1 MASLAMLTPYANLNA
16 AENPSELFYIG
27 GPVAGLMP
35 FVPMA
40 VRTPAGGSAS
50 TGLFQYK
57 NLSKSKYT
65 LRVEPRLIGVK

>member
-1 MASLAMLTPYANLNA
+1 MASLAMLTPYADLNA

-40 VRTPAGGSAS
+40 MRDPAGGSAS
-50 TGLFQYK
+50 TGLLHYK
-57 NLSKSKYT
+57 NLSKSKHST
-65 LRVEPRLIGVK
+65 MANLF